1 MDHQTKAR
9 RDRLQNLL
17 IVLLSVSAV
26 LLFAQNQMANL
37 NRTWSDGHWG
47 SLLDPAP
54 TPVNE
59 VNTLADLAAP
69 VRVSVAAANGR
80 CGLLCHHC

>member
-26 LLFAQNQMANL
+26 LLFAQL
-37 NRTWSDGHWG
+37 P
-47 SLLDPAP
+47 LLS
-54 TPVNE
+54 T
-59 VNTLADLAAP
+59 
-69 VRVSVAAANGR
+69 R
-80 CGLLCHHC
+80 